1 MSELRMNQAIRAE
14 RQRQRAFEK
23 REREL
28 MAEEEWR
35 INRQTLEKSV
45 NELLADFIDVAFLRG
60 EDKLMGRGLMQSTTS
75 NLVYETTRQGDW
87 NKGGPDDEL
96 IVLLSDQDRENS

>member
-1 MSELRMNQAIRAE
+1 
-14 RQRQRAFEK
+14 
-23 REREL
+23 

-60 EDKLMGRGLMQSTTS
+60 EDKLMGRGLM
-75 NLVYETTRQGDW
+75 
-87 NKGGPDDEL
+87 
-96 IVLLSDQDRENS
+96 